1 MNFAP
6 LLHYLEDYGLMAL
19 APLVEES
26 SLEQIKHGDFK
37 KWREHLSGLP
47 AISASTVSYSD
58 TIRIGLDTDCD
69 AATRAQLVQQLREF
83 IPWRKGPF
91 NVFGI
96 EVDSEWQCNL
106 KWDRLQKRI
115 GSLKGQ
121 AVLDVGCGNGY
132 FGFRIL
138 EAGAELVIGIDP
150 HIHYVAQFW
159 ALKHFLPDPPIF
171 VLPVALEGLPLPLEK
186 FDTVFSMGVLYH
198 RSSPID
204 HLMQLKQCLKPGGQ
218 LVLETLYVDGLEG
231 YSLTP
236 AARYARMPNVWF
248 VPSIATALQWLQR
261 CNFVEAEVIDQSRTT
276 LHEQRQTPWM
286 PFESLGDALDSSDQ
300 EKTIEGLPAPSRVVI
315 VARRP

>member
-6 LLHYLEDYGLMAL
+6 LRHYLDDYGLTSL
-19 APLVEES
+19 APLIEES
-26 SLEQIKHGDFK
+26 TLEQIKHGDFK
-37 KWREHLSGLP
+37 KWREHLLRLP
-47 AISASTVSYSD
+47 AISASTLSCSD
-58 TIRIGLDTDCD
+58 TIRIGSDSDCD
-69 AATRAQLVQQLREF
+69 AATRAQLEQHLREF

-91 NVFGI
+91 NVFGV
-96 EVDSEWQCNL
+96 EVDSEWKCNL
-106 KWDRLQKRI
+106 KWDRLQTRI
-115 GSLKGQ
+115 ASLQGQ

-132 FGFRIL
+132 YGFRML
-138 EAGAELVIGIDP
+138 EAGADLVIGIDP

-159 ALKHFLPDPPIF
+159 ALKHFVPDLPIF

-218 LVLETLYVDGLEG
+218 LILETLYVDGPEG

-236 AARYARMPNVWF
+236 GARYARMSNVWF

-261 CNFVEAEVIDQSRTT
+261 CGFAEAEVIDQSRTSE
-276 LHEQRQTPWM
+276 HEQRQTPWM
-286 PFESLGDALDSSDQ
+286 PFESLADALDASDQ

-315 VARRP
+315 VAHRP